1 VKDEKTV
8 QIEDPP
14 DPALPELQQRD
25 LPFPTVP
32 VEVPGKVR
40 VQPLPAR
47 NSSAN
52 AFPMDTTLRR
62 VLGADPKR
70 SRVQLVSTVA
80 WLYGRTASG
89 ERVPWPANVVC
100 VVTHSDEIYAA
111 VPTSTGTLAVIAEYY
126 AD

>member
-1 VKDEKTV
+1 VSDKNMV
-8 QIEDPP
+8 QVEDPP
-14 DPALPELQQRD
+14 DPSLPELQQRE

-32 VEVPGKVR
+32 VEIPGKVR

-52 AFPMDTTLRR
+52 VFPMDTKLRR

-89 ERVPWPANVVC
+89 ESVPWPANVPC

-111 VPTSTGTLAVIAEYY
+111 VPTSTGNLAVIAEYY